1 MEDASFNKLN
11 AADEH
16 NALLSYLKKGVDNK
30 TLNDKIE
37 KLIDEFSLRLVL
49 TAHPTQFYP
58 GSVLSIITDLTT
70 AIKTNDITTVNLL
83 LHQLGKTPFL
93 IRNHQLLLMKL

>member
-1 MEDASFNKLN
+1 MRPMND
-11 AADEH
+11 
-16 NALLSYLKKGVDNK
+16 NALLSYLKKGVDNND
-30 TLNDKIE
+30 LSDKIE

-70 AIKTNDITTVNLL
+70 AIKTNDITTY
-83 LHQLGKTPFL
+83 QPAASAIGKNAFL
-93 IRNHQLLLMKL
+93 Q